1 MKPGS
6 ILSEMEREPV
16 IFFGCTWSE
25 VTSALRQGL
34 AVGAL
39 VAVLTAIGAA
49 ALLRIPAVIAI
60 AMCTMMAVTFF
71 ATRRHLHKIA
81 DLRAGRPL
89 FYERHAQ
96 THKNPKIFIQPARRY
111 QRERN
116 TTR

>member
-16 IFFGCTWSE
+16 IFFGCTWTE
-25 VTSALRQGL
+25 VTSGLRQGL

-39 VAVLTAIGAA
+39 VAALTAIGAA

-60 AMCTMMAVTFF
+60 AMFTMMAGTFF
-71 ATRRHLHKIA
+71 ATRRHLRKIA
-81 DLRAGRPL
+81 ALRAGRPV

-96 THKNPKIFIQPARRY
+96 THKNPNIFIQPARRY

-116 TTR
+116 TPR

>member
-39 VAVLTAIGAA
+39 VAALAAIGAA
-49 ALLRIPAVIAI
+49 TLLRIPAVIAI
-60 AMCTMMAVTFF
+60 AMFTMMAVTFF
-71 ATRRHLHKIA
+71 ATRRQLRKIA
-81 DLRAGRPL
+81 ELRAGRPL
-89 FYERHAQ
+89 FYERHAH
-96 THKNPKIFIQPARRY
+96 THRNPNSFIQPARRY

-116 TTR
+116 THR

>member
-39 VAVLTAIGAA
+39 VAALAAISAA
-49 ALLRIPAVIAI
+49 TLFRIPAMIAI
-60 AMCTMMAVTFF
+60 AMFTMMAVTFL
-71 ATRRHLHKIA
+71 ATRRHLRKIA
-81 DLRAGRPL
+81 ELRAGRPL
-89 FYERHAQ
+89 FYERHAH
-96 THKNPKIFIQPARRY
+96 THRNPNSFIQPARRY

-116 TTR
+116 THR

>member
-71 ATRRHLHKIA
+71 ATRRHLRKIA
-81 DLRAGRPL
+81 GLRAGRPL

-96 THKNPKIFIQPARRY
+96 THKNPKLFIQPARRY

-116 TTR
+116 THR

>member
-39 VAVLTAIGAA
+39 VAALAAISAA
-49 ALLRIPAVIAI
+49 TLFRIPAVIAI
-60 AMCTMMAVTFF
+60 AMFTMMAVTFL
-71 ATRRHLHKIA
+71 ATQRHLRKIA
-81 DLRAGRPL
+81 ELRAGRPL
-89 FYERHAQ
+89 FYERHAH
-96 THKNPKIFIQPARRY
+96 THRNPNSFIQPARRY

-116 TTR
+116 THR

>member
-39 VAVLTAIGAA
+39 VAALVAIGATT
-49 ALLRIPAVIAI
+49 LFRIPAVIAI
-60 AMCTMMAVTFF
+60 AMFTMMAVTFL
-71 ATRRHLHKIA
+71 ATRRHLRKIA
-81 DLRAGRPL
+81 KLRAGRPL
-89 FYERHAQ
+89 FYERHAH
-96 THKNPKIFIQPARRY
+96 THRNPNSFIQPARRY

-116 TTR
+116 SHR

>member
-39 VAVLTAIGAA
+39 VAALAA
-49 ALLRIPAVIAI
+49 IPAVIAI
-60 AMCTMMAVTFF
+60 AMFTMMAVTFF
-71 ATRRHLHKIA
+71 ATRRQLRKIA
-81 DLRAGRPL
+81 ELRAGRPL

-96 THKNPKIFIQPARRY
+96 THTNSNIFIQPARRY

-116 TTR
+116 THR